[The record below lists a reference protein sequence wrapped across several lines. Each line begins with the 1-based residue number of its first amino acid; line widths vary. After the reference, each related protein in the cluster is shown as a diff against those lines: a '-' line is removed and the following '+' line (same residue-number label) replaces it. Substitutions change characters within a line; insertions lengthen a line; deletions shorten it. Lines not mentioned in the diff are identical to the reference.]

1 MAIRVNIEAE
11 RGRLQ
16 FSKTE
21 MCKHLGITLK
31 TYNSYINDGA
41 IPSTVLEQLHEMTGQ
56 SVDYLLG
63 LNNRDPDKKHRKG
76 A

>member
-16 FSKTE
+16 LSKKE
-21 MCKHLGITLK
+21 MSQRLGITVK
-31 TYNSYINDGA
+31 TYNSYINNGA
-41 IPSTVLEQLHEMTGQ
+41 IPSTILELLHKMTGQ
-56 SVDYLLG
+56 PIDYLLG
-63 LNNRDPDKKHRKG
+63 LTDDIKKG

>member
-16 FSKTE
+16 LSKKE
-21 MCKHLGITLK
+21 MSQRLGITVK
-31 TYNSYINDGA
+31 TYNIYINNGA
-41 IPSTVLEQLHEMTGQ
+41 IPSTILELLHKMTGQ
-56 SVDYLLG
+56 PIDYLLG
-63 LNNRDPDKKHRKG
+63 LTDDIKKG